1 MFSQRVSTAGERGNG
16 QDPGAT
22 QREPA
27 SAFLLIDSFD
37 RHQGPDPFDV
47 LQDLTQPINN
57 FVIQKR
63 QPFIS
68 GFFNRIA
75 VIEYR
80 FPFGTPNINIR
91 NNIIVVDPAA
101 GPQVEITIPE
111 GFYTPDEL
119 AAELDTQLTATIAG
133 QTWAVVYDE
142 ELGTFSVTSNA
153 NFFFLPYQY
162 PTAQQS
168 LKGLYHMMNF
178 GSLQAPA
185 LVQTSLPF
193 PQMQYTSYIDVC
205 SRQLTQY
212 QQVKDNSTRDN
223 QSGGVLARIY
233 LNTMANE
240 NLGDG
245 GTSAKLT
252 WPGCRP
258 QMVYR
263 FVNVP
268 KYVAWSPGSFI
279 DQIDIQLFDDAGN
292 PLYYG
297 SNNAIN
303 TANDFQLSLHCSE
316 N

>member
-1 MFSQRVSTAGERGNG
+1 MFSQRVATAGERGNG

-27 SAFLLIDSFD
+27 SAFLLVDSFD
-37 RHQGPDPFDV
+37 RHQGPNASDV
-47 LQDLTQPINN
+47 LLDSTQSINN

-75 VIEYR
+75 LIEYR
-80 FPFGTPNINIR
+80 FPFGTPNINVR
-91 NNIIVVDPAA
+91 NNKIIVLDVSTT
-101 GPQVEITIPE
+101 EYTITIPE

-119 AAELDTQLTATIAG
+119 ATQLDTQLTLAIPT
-133 QTWAVVYDE
+133 QTWVVVYDE

-153 NFFFLPYQY
+153 DFQMLPFDY
-162 PTAQQS
+162 PTAQQE

-178 GSLQAPA
+178 GSLQVPA
-185 LVQTSLPF
+185 LTQVSQPF
-193 PQMQYTSYIDVC
+193 PNMQYTSYIDVC

-223 QSGGVLARIY
+223 QSPGVVARIY

-240 NLGDG
+240 NVGDG

-268 KYVAWSPGSFI
+268 KYVAWSPGAYI

-297 SNNAIN
+297 SDSAIS
-303 TANDFQLSLHCSE
+303 TSNDFQLSFHCSE